1 MAETHEMRIAGPLSQ
16 ILAVVDK
23 ELRPLPVADDAEHH
37 SLTTA
42 NALMILNRCAIVA
55 PDSGL
60 DDVPIR
66 SWAVRTSLGQD
77 RQLLEAAA
85 QRRVAAL
92 ASLKRFRL
100 GVAYLR
106 LTMESALL
114 TGSAQD
120 GVRDVGIALHG
131 TYGWPVLPGSTL
143 KGTTREYARQCTEHD
158 GGSYDA
164 LFGVAAPEAR
174 VGSVMF
180 LDAMPSRTG
189 VRITEHVLTPHSG
202 PYYRDETHN
211 TPPAEYHN
219 PVPIPFLAVEG
230 GSFVIALVG
239 ESEAVNTAARLLKE
253 AVAELGVGAKTAAG
267 YGYLQVMKAGQ

>member
-1 MAETHEMRIAGPLSQ
+1 MLTI
-16 ILAVVDK
+16 VDK
-23 ELRPLPVADDAEHH
+23 ELRPVTGDAEHRN
-37 SLTTA
+37 LPTA

-66 SWAVRTSLGQD
+66 SWAVRTRLGQD
-77 RQLLEAAA
+77 PELLEAAA
-85 QRRVAAL
+85 QRRGAAL

-106 LTMESALL
+106 LTPESAVL
-114 TGSAQD
+114 TGSASG
-120 GVRDVGIALHG
+120 GVRNVGIALHG

-143 KGTTREYARQCTEHD
+143 KGATREYARQLTEHHGD
-158 GGSYDA
+158 SYDA
-164 LFGVAAPEAR
+164 LFGVGAPEAR

-189 VRITEHVLTPHSG
+189 VRITEHVLTPHAG
-202 PYYRDETHN
+202 PYYRAETHE

-239 ESEAVNTAARLLKE
+239 EPDAVNTARELLT
-253 AVAELGVGAKTAAG
+253 AAAAELGVGAKTAAG
-267 YGYLQVMKAGQ
+267 YGYLHVTKAGQ